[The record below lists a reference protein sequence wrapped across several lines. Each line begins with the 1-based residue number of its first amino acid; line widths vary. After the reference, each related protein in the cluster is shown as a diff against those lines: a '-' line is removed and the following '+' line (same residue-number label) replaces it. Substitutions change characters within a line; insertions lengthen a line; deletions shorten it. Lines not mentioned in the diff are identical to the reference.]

1 MKNSVVWVGSE
12 CESRTSQ
19 RRCEMGSDREKDHGT
34 TESRNLGRQDIQE
47 TNEKGW
53 WGKQSVP
60 FTEAWGADAFALPR
74 EPRPGWNRRRNQ
86 TLHPPNSCRGHTMKS
101 QMAPVVLWALR
112 RWGLRYC
119 TLQAGET
126 GAKFIDITC
135 RCSRLLYCMEKR
147 PRCCIGDSR
156 SQSPGI
162 PGESSTPFLLAQCLL
177 KAPSS
182 RASVPLPSLAHTF

>member
-12 CESRTSQ
+12 CGSRTSQ

-47 TNEKGW
+47 TNEGAW

-60 FTEAWGADAFALPR
+60 FTEAWGADAVALPH
-74 EPRPGWNRRRNQ
+74 EPRPGWNWRRNQ
-86 TLHPPNSCRGHTMKS
+86 TLHTMKS
-101 QMAPVVLWALR
+101 QLAPVVLWALR

-119 TLQAGET
+119 TLQAGGRQGQNSLISPADTAGCYTAWKRDHVVALVNPGPRVPEFQGET
-126 GAKFIDITC
+126 
-135 RCSRLLYCMEKR
+135 
-147 PRCCIGDSR
+147 
-156 SQSPGI
+156 
-162 PGESSTPFLLAQCLL
+162 STPFLLAQCLL

-182 RASVPLPSLAHTF
+182 RPSVPLPSLAHTF